1 MATPTDA
8 VLLIG
13 ACIVFFILFFKL
25 GKAKISQKLAGSI
38 LAGIGIDMAI
48 PPYPTSDLPFFIIY
62 LLQKNIID
70 LNILLNN
77 LFNLNFYAQFV
88 NLLIQNGLYGEYILI
103 IIIIGSV
110 FISAGV
116 ILGGISL
123 STLGRS
129 FARDIKGRLS
139 LFAILFIVFI
149 SLITLAKISN
159 YYYIDGTPQLTKE
172 FFVIAT
178 IMSIFAS
185 SIVLLI
191 FLLIEQI
198 FNIKTEKITR
208 MVGM

>member
-1 MATPTDA
+1 MTIPTDA

-25 GKAKISQKLAGSI
+25 GEAKITQKLAGSI
-38 LAGIGIDMAI
+38 LAGIGIDMAA

-70 LNILLNN
+70 LNILINN

-88 NLLIQNGLYGEYILI
+88 NLLIQNGFYSEYILI
-103 IIIIGSV
+103 IIVIGSV
-110 FISAGV
+110 FIAAGV
-116 ILGGISL
+116 ILSGISL
-123 STLGRS
+123 STLARS

-139 LFAILFIVFI
+139 LFAILFVVFI
-149 SLITLAKISN
+149 SLITLAKVSN

-172 FFVIAT
+172 FFVIA
-178 IMSIFAS
+178 IMMSIFAA

-191 FLLIEQI
+191 LLLTEQI